1 MYWLAVAYE
10 LAVNSFHVE
19 NLLRDTML
27 ALQIIYLSTV
37 STVSRLQHVVCQ
49 VDGDQ
54 HTPIGYVQF
63 VNILG

>member
-37 STVSRLQHVVCQ
+37 SRLQHVVCQ